1 MSLEEQKALE
11 SEYVMGTFAR
21 KPICLVEGKGMKVV
35 DDQGRELLDF
45 IAGIGV
51 CSLGHCHPA
60 VVQAV
65 ADQASKLIHVSN
77 YYYIEKRGQ
86 VARMLSDLLNWGLE
100 EGERFTWQSF
110 FSNSGAESNECA
122 MKLARLYARRFGN
135 GGTDIVTLERSFH
148 GRTMETLAA
157 TAQPAKQEAFQP
169 VPGGFLHTPI
179 NDLPALKALFDDPA
193 NKICA
198 VMVEP
203 IQGESGVH
211 PCTAEFLQGVQR
223 LCREHGA
230 LVIADEVQTGIYRT
244 GKTFGFQNFGIVPD
258 IVSMAK
264 GIASGFPTG
273 ACAAKKEVACAFE
286 AGDHGTTGF
295 IGVRYLLEVLAD
307 WGHADAAMR
316 IVQNPTAPSW
326 RAMLDTGATAI
337 TESWNGTADPDKS
350 LSMAHF
356 SLGSVAG
363 WFFEYLGGI
372 RVNESDPGM
381 RRVVLRPVMRPEIGR
396 FGVRYRG
403 AFGEIRTEWKFVDG
417 QPVFT
422 YRVPGGVTAEIIVP
436 AGTCIRAENEV

>member
-21 KPICLVEGKGMKVV
+21 KPICLVEGRGMKVI

-86 VARMLSDLLNWGLE
+86 VARMLSNLLNWGLD
-100 EGERFTWQSF
+100 EGDRFTWQSF

-179 NDLPALKALFDDPA
+179 NDLDALKSLFDDPA

-211 PCTAEFLQGVQR
+211 PCTPEFLQGVQR

-244 GKTFGFQNFGIVPD
+244 GKPFGFQHFGIVPD

-273 ACAAKKEVACAFE
+273 ACAAKREVACAFE
-286 AGDHGTTGF
+286 AGDHGTTFGGSNLAVAAAYATLSTLDESGTLERIDAVGAYLRDRLRAIPGVENVRGYGLMVGCDVPQADANKVVLDALAGGF
-295 IGVRYLLEVLAD
+295 LLNATGPHTLRFLPPLTCTEAEASALAD
-307 WGHADAAMR
+307 YLEG
-316 IVQNPTAPSW
+316 V
-326 RAMLDTGATAI
+326 LGA
-337 TESWNGTADPDKS
+337 
-350 LSMAHF
+350 
-356 SLGSVAG
+356 
-363 WFFEYLGGI
+363 
-372 RVNESDPGM
+372 
-381 RRVVLRPVMRPEIGR
+381 
-396 FGVRYRG
+396 
-403 AFGEIRTEWKFVDG
+403 
-417 QPVFT
+417 
-422 YRVPGGVTAEIIVP
+422 
-436 AGTCIRAENEV
+436 

>member
-179 NDLPALKALFDDPA
+179 NDLAALKALFDDPA

-244 GKTFGFQNFGIVPD
+244 GKPFGFQNFGIVPD

-286 AGDHGTTGF
+286 AGDHGTTFGGSNLAVAAAYATLSALGEPGTLERIDAVGAYLRDRLRAISGVENVRGF
-295 IGVRYLLEVLAD
+295 GLMVGCDVPQADANKVVLDALAD
-307 WGHADAAMR
+307 GFLLNATGPHTLRFLPPLICTEAEASALADYLEG
-316 IVQNPTAPSW
+316 V
-326 RAMLDTGATAI
+326 LGA
-337 TESWNGTADPDKS
+337 
-350 LSMAHF
+350 
-356 SLGSVAG
+356 
-363 WFFEYLGGI
+363 
-372 RVNESDPGM
+372 
-381 RRVVLRPVMRPEIGR
+381 
-396 FGVRYRG
+396 
-403 AFGEIRTEWKFVDG
+403 
-417 QPVFT
+417 
-422 YRVPGGVTAEIIVP
+422 
-436 AGTCIRAENEV
+436 

>member
-179 NDLPALKALFDDPA
+179 NDLDALKALFDDPA

-230 LVIADEVQTGIYRT
+230 LVIADEVQTGLYRT
-244 GKTFGFQNFGIVPD
+244 GKPFGFQNFGIVPD

-286 AGDHGTTGF
+286 AGDHGTTFGGSNLAVAAAYATLSTLGEPGTLERIDAVGAYLRDRLRAISGVENVRGF
-295 IGVRYLLEVLAD
+295 GLMVGCDVPQADANKVVLDALAD
-307 WGHADAAMR
+307 GFLLNATGPHTLRFLPPLICTEAEASALADYLEG
-316 IVQNPTAPSW
+316 V
-326 RAMLDTGATAI
+326 LGA
-337 TESWNGTADPDKS
+337 
-350 LSMAHF
+350 
-356 SLGSVAG
+356 
-363 WFFEYLGGI
+363 
-372 RVNESDPGM
+372 
-381 RRVVLRPVMRPEIGR
+381 
-396 FGVRYRG
+396 
-403 AFGEIRTEWKFVDG
+403 
-417 QPVFT
+417 
-422 YRVPGGVTAEIIVP
+422 
-436 AGTCIRAENEV
+436 

>member
-86 VARMLSDLLNWGLE
+86 VAQMLSDLLNWGLE
-100 EGERFTWQSF
+100 EDERFTWQSF

-179 NDLPALKALFDDPA
+179 NDLDALKALFDDPA

-244 GKTFGFQNFGIVPD
+244 GKPFGFQNFGIVPD

-286 AGDHGTTGF
+286 AGDHGTTFGGSNLAVAAAYATLSTLGEPGTLERIDAVGAYLRDRLRAIPGVENVRGF
-295 IGVRYLLEVLAD
+295 GLMVGCDVPQADANRIVLDALAD
-307 WGHADAAMR
+307 GFLLNATGPRTLRFLPPLICTEAEASALADYLEG
-316 IVQNPTAPSW
+316 V
-326 RAMLDTGATAI
+326 LGA
-337 TESWNGTADPDKS
+337 
-350 LSMAHF
+350 
-356 SLGSVAG
+356 
-363 WFFEYLGGI
+363 
-372 RVNESDPGM
+372 
-381 RRVVLRPVMRPEIGR
+381 
-396 FGVRYRG
+396 
-403 AFGEIRTEWKFVDG
+403 
-417 QPVFT
+417 
-422 YRVPGGVTAEIIVP
+422 
-436 AGTCIRAENEV
+436 

>member
-65 ADQASKLIHVSN
+65 ADQASELIHVSN

-244 GKTFGFQNFGIVPD
+244 GKPFGFQNFGIVPD

-286 AGDHGTTGF
+286 AGDHGTTFGGSNLAVAAAYATLSTLGEPGTLERIDAVGAYLRDRLRAIPGVENVRGF
-295 IGVRYLLEVLAD
+295 GLMVGCDVPQADANKVVLDALAD
-307 WGHADAAMR
+307 GFLLNATGPHTLRFLPPLICTEAEASALADYLEG
-316 IVQNPTAPSW
+316 V
-326 RAMLDTGATAI
+326 LGA
-337 TESWNGTADPDKS
+337 
-350 LSMAHF
+350 
-356 SLGSVAG
+356 
-363 WFFEYLGGI
+363 
-372 RVNESDPGM
+372 
-381 RRVVLRPVMRPEIGR
+381 
-396 FGVRYRG
+396 
-403 AFGEIRTEWKFVDG
+403 
-417 QPVFT
+417 
-422 YRVPGGVTAEIIVP
+422 
-436 AGTCIRAENEV
+436 